1 MRHGQNAHTREWG
14 VAGES
19 ESAPR
24 KVSKT
29 HSERDSRV
37 LPKKEEF
44 IPKVT
49 TKGIFEIVTKKSH
62 FCETSDILR
71 P

>member
-1 MRHGQNAHTREWG
+1 MGRMHTHGGGGE

-19 ESAPR
+19 ESAPS

-29 HSERDSRV
+29 HSERDSGV
-37 LPKKEEF
+37 LPKNEEF

-49 TKGIFEIVTKKSH
+49 TKGILEIVTKKSH
-62 FCETSDILR
+62 FSPILSVVF
-71 P
+71 